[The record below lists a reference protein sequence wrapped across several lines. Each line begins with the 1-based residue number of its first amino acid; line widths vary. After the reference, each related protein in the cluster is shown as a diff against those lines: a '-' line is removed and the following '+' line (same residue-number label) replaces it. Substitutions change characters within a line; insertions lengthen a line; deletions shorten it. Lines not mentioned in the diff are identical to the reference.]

1 MSEELSSANEKERR
15 VEVKVQNT
23 SPDTVYALGL
33 IGAWIYYLSRAGTP
47 QEKLKGFLKGFIW
60 PVILVKEL
68 LAFFHQ
74 E

>member
-1 MSEELSSANEKERR
+1 MSTELAPTPEKERKM
-15 VEVKVQNT
+15 EVRVQNT
-23 SPDTVYALGL
+23 SPDTVYALGM
-33 IGAWIYYLSRAGTP
+33 IGAWIYYFSHATTP
-47 QEKLKGFLKGFIW
+47 HEKLKGFLKGFIW